1 MADPASVRL
10 AALVVQRAAT
20 ALHQRHRLNQE
31 EIDRTAFGRLV
42 DKVAREAKELRATEF
57 RGLADHEWTAAAE
70 CVKAAF
76 DRIGVVDS
84 RLPLRY
90 AMDPE
95 RLAAWLRA
103 TAPEL
108 PAHRELTLAGRGAY
122 EQLSVLVCIHVV
134 EFVAKHPK
142 FPERIEIE
150 QLSRLE
156 RIERHVS
163 APGDEALA
171 VFEARYCSAV
181 AKRLDKLELFGVRL
195 RDRDFRYSIG
205 SAYMSLQA
213 HSRGRI
219 LPDSDRPLRIEDLLR
234 GQRRMLVTGEAGS
247 GKTTLLRRVAL
258 WAARDGFPEAL
269 ADWEGAVPFF
279 LVLRHF
285 FFETNGPEPER
296 FLDQIGTMLRAE
308 LPPGWIRGLMDEGRA
323 VLLVDGVDELTA
335 AERDV
340 FWGVWLPELLG
351 EYPRVRMIVAS
362 RPAALSGGR
371 HGHAGLPEA
380 ALQPMGP
387 ADQRAF
393 IAHWHRAVAKERPD
407 RAVDLANRR
416 HDLLN
421 RLLLD
426 RDLRRLAAN
435 PLLCALICTLHH
447 EQRLTLPNDRIRLY
461 DDAIAML
468 LASRD
473 EVRGVPASAE
483 VRFGE
488 AQRKALLGEL
498 AYWMTRNGYAE
509 VTFEEA
515 VERVAH
521 YARPFGGTADPDD
534 LVRMLLLRSGILC
547 EPGVG
552 RVDFVHPTFQR
563 FLAAKQALAHR
574 DLGQIVNRAGE
585 DDQWHEMF
593 VMAVRLALEHDRNRL
608 VHGLLARATQGTSV
622 RADLVLLAA
631 EAVGDASDVDP
642 ALRVEVARIAAQLL
656 PPASPE
662 EAVALAKIGQP
673 LLGLLP
679 ESLGAPSEAGPG
691 PVHIIRLLA
700 EIGGESAM
708 AVLARYA
715 AAAARDGLP
724 HPRLSRAFYAA
735 WDAFDD
741 VGYARS
747 VLSRVPPR
755 TGVAITSPR
764 RLAAAAVLPCLPWVE
779 LDGDRD
785 LLERLCRVSGLK
797 GVVVTVPAL
806 RAMDLRLLARC
817 PDLTQVHLVA
827 PGYSVRWH
835 DRPLDGLHQDD
846 IPFALVPQPRSE
858 RVDFPRITAE
868 AATNALTER
877 PVSGIAVYL
886 HGFEPTPTSPPA
898 R

>member
-20 ALHQRHRLNQE
+20 ALHRRHRLRQQ
-31 EIDRTAFGRLV
+31 EIDRTAFDRLV
-42 DKVAREAKELRATEF
+42 DKVAREATELRATEF
-57 RGLADHEWTAAAE
+57 RGLADHEWAAAAE

-84 RLPLRY
+84 RLPLQH
-90 AMDPE
+90 AMDPD

-108 PAHRELTLAGRGAY
+108 PARHELTLAGRGAY
-122 EQLSVLVCIHVV
+122 DRLSVLVCLHVV
-134 EFVAKHPK
+134 EFVAKHPQ

-156 RIERHVS
+156 RIERRVS
-163 APGDEALA
+163 APDDDALVA
-171 VFEARYCSAV
+171 FEARYCAAV
-181 AKRLDKLELFGVRL
+181 AERMDRLELFGIRL
-195 RDRDFRYSIG
+195 RDREFHYSIR

-258 WAARDGFPEAL
+258 WAARDGFPETL
-269 ADWEGAVPFF
+269 ADWAGAVPFF
-279 LVLRHF
+279 LVVRHF

-296 FLDQIGTMLRAE
+296 FLDQIGMMLRAE
-308 LPPGWIRGLMDEGRA
+308 LPPRWIRRLMHEGRA
-323 VLLVDGVDELTA
+323 VLLIDGVDELTA

-351 EYPRVRMIVAS
+351 QYPRVRMIVAS
-362 RPAALSGGR
+362 RPSALSAGR

-393 IAHWHRAVAKERPD
+393 IARWHRAVAEERPD
-407 RAVDLANRR
+407 RAADLANRR
-416 HDLLN
+416 HDLLD
-421 RLLLD
+421 RLMRD
-426 RDLRRLAAN
+426 RDLRRLASN

-447 EQRLTLPNDRIRLY
+447 EQRLSLPNDRIRLY

-468 LASRD
+468 LAGRD
-473 EVRGVPASAE
+473 ELRGVPASAE
-483 VRFGE
+483 VRPGE

-515 VERVAH
+515 VDRIAH

-547 EPGVG
+547 EPGLG
-552 RVDFVHPTFQR
+552 RVGFVHPTFQR
-563 FLAAKQALAHR
+563 FLGAKQALAHR

-585 DDQWHEMF
+585 DDQWREMF
-593 VMAVRLALEHDRNRL
+593 VMTVRLAPEHDRSRL
-608 VHGLLARATQGTSV
+608 VHGLLARASQGTSL

-631 EAVGDASDVDP
+631 EAVGEAPDVDP
-642 ALRVEVARIAAQLL
+642 ALRIEVARLAARLL

-662 EAVALAKIGQP
+662 EAFALAMIGQP
-673 LLGLLP
+673 LLGMLP
-679 ESLGAPSEAGPG
+679 ESLGTDAEADPG
-691 PVHIIRLLA
+691 SVHTIRLVA
-700 EIGGESAM
+700 EIGGDSAM

-715 AAAARDGLP
+715 AAAAMDGLP
-724 HPRLSRAFYAA
+724 HPRLTQAFYSA
-735 WDAFDD
+735 WDSFDD

-747 VLSRVPPR
+747 VLSRIPPR
-755 TGVAITSPR
+755 TGVVLTSPR
-764 RLAAAAVLPCLPWVE
+764 RLAAAAVLPRLPWVE

-785 LLERLCRVSGLK
+785 LLQQLCRVKGLT
-797 GVVVTVPAL
+797 GAVVTVPTPQSV
-806 RAMDLRLLARC
+806 DLRPLVRC

-835 DRPLDGLHQDD
+835 DRPEEGPHGEAV
-846 IPFALVPQPRSE
+846 PFALVPQPHSE
-858 RVDFPRITAE
+858 RVAFPGIPAD
-868 AATNALTER
+868 AATDTPTARTV
-877 PVSGIAVYL
+877 PAIAVYL
-886 HGFEPTPTSPPA
+886 HGFKPTPPSPRA